1 MSVFSVTASALL
13 QRTVQRTV
21 LGAKIPSGVSGSLS
35 TLNSLRFSGNHACQL
50 NTAAR
55 SISDSKILLAL
66 RSPALAGRY
75 NFLRAAAGTAIPN
88 KPIGCGW
95 LFSASP
101 FKRLMTNVAAGSSAT
116 ATTTTTTTTA
126 TISGSTRRT
135 VDAPIVGYWTLFCAS
150 MVFGIIVWGGLTRLT
165 ESGLS
170 IVEWAPIT
178 GAKLPTSD
186 EQWESEFEKYK
197 QFPEYHKVHIG
208 ITLDDFK
215 KIYFMEWFHRNIG
228 RLFGIVYLV
237 PAAYF
242 VSKGMVTRSGI
253 AKIGGL
259 GLLLLGQGAMG
270 WYMVASGLEKELGE
284 RPDAVPR
291 VSQYRLTSHLSLAYL
306 LYAGLSLYGW
316 NVFRANRLARN
327 KVANPEALRAL
338 MLKPN
343 IVSFRRK
350 ITAATLLVG
359 TTCLSGAMV
368 AGLDAGLYYN
378 EFPTMGQGL
387 TPPLIDLWNTFY
399 ARGKPDTDMW
409 RNLTENPVTVQLE
422 HRILAMT
429 TFFILSALWW
439 QGRRLPLPRAARVM
453 LHTMYGFAWLQVAL
467 GISTLVNFVPVAYAS
482 AHQANSV
489 LLLASALGL
498 YHTLRPLK
506 LLPK

>member
-1 MSVFSVTASALL
+1 MLSTGRFVRTSITLSRLLPVGRLACSPRTQIAVSCYRSDGGSNSSIFLPKRDLRTASWPMP
-13 QRTVQRTV
+13 V
-21 LGAKIPSGVSGSLS
+21 LADHSNLFMSTGRVASVGPLGILKRVHLS
-35 TLNSLRFSGNHACQL
+35 IFR
-50 NTAAR
+50 R
-55 SISDSKILLAL
+55 
-66 RSPALAGRY
+66 
-75 NFLRAAAGTAIPN
+75 
-88 KPIGCGW
+88 
-95 LFSASP
+95 SAS
-101 FKRLMTNVAAGSSAT
+101 
-116 ATTTTTTTTA
+116 TTA
-126 TISGSTRRT
+126 SETVESGHGRRT

-186 EQWESEFEKYK
+186 AAWEAEFEKYK

-228 RLFGIVYLV
+228 RLFGVVYLV

-242 VSKGMVTRSGI
+242 VSKGLVSRAGI

-316 NVFRANRLARN
+316 NVFRANRLVN
-327 KVANPEALRAL
+327 KKVANPEVLRAL
-338 MLKPN
+338 LQKPEV
-343 IVSFRRK
+343 VSYRRK

-368 AGLDAGLYYN
+368 AGLDAGLIYN
-378 EFPTMGQGL
+378 EFPTMGLGI
-387 TPPLIDLWNTFY
+387 TPPLSELWSQHF
-399 ARGKPDTDMW
+399 ARGDPSAMW
-409 RNLTENPVTVQLE
+409 RNLTENPATVQLG

-429 TFFILSALWW
+429 TFFTLSALWW
-439 QGRRLPLPRAARVM
+439 QGRKLPLPRAARVT
-453 LHTMYGFAWLQVAL
+453 LHAMYGLAWMQVAL
-467 GISTLVNFVPVAYAS
+467 GISTLVNFVPIAYAS

-498 YHTLRPLK
+498 YHSLRPLPR
-506 LLPK
+506 LML

>member
-1 MSVFSVTASALL
+1 MSVFSTTASALL
-13 QRTVQRTV
+13 QRAAQRT
-21 LGAKIPSGVSGSLS
+21 LHGGALPGARLPFRMQNSFSFSSLLRLSGGHTREISTAGSS
-35 TLNSLRFSGNHACQL
+35 ANS
-50 NTAAR
+50 
-55 SISDSKILLAL
+55 KVLLAL
-66 RSPALAGRY
+66 RSPALVGRN

-88 KPIGCGW
+88 KPAIRNW
-95 LFSASP
+95 LAQANLLKRFSSTLASDTVVDGAESL
-101 FKRLMTNVAAGSSAT
+101 KSR
-116 ATTTTTTTTA
+116 
-126 TISGSTRRT
+126 SGPKRRT

-242 VSKGMVTRSGI
+242 VSKGMVTRAGM

-327 KVANPEALRAL
+327 KIANPETLRAL
-338 MLKPN
+338 MLKPS
-343 IVSFRRK
+343 IVSYRRK

-378 EFPTMGQGL
+378 EFPTMGEGL
-387 TPPLIDLWNTFY
+387 TPPLIDLWNVFY
-399 ARGKPDTDMW
+399 ARGKPETDMW

-429 TFFILSALWW
+429 TFFTLSALWW

-498 YHTLRPLK
+498 YHTLRPFK
-506 LLPK
+506 MLPK

>member
-1 MSVFSVTASALL
+1 MGISVPNRASSSILRQIPTNAFA
-13 QRTVQRTV
+13 RTY
-21 LGAKIPSGVSGSLS
+21 SSS
-35 TLNSLRFSGNHACQL
+35 TLKA
-50 NTAAR
+50 
-55 SISDSKILLAL
+55 
-66 RSPALAGRY
+66 P
-75 NFLRAAAGTAIPN
+75 
-88 KPIGCGW
+88 
-95 LFSASP
+95 
-101 FKRLMTNVAAGSSAT
+101 
-116 ATTTTTTTTA
+116 
-126 TISGSTRRT
+126 RRT

-186 EQWESEFEKYK
+186 AQWESEFEKYK

-228 RLFGIVYLV
+228 RLFGVIYLL

-242 VSKGMVTRSGI
+242 VSKGLVTRAGV

-327 KVANPEALRAL
+327 KIPNADALRTL
-338 MLKPN
+338 MLKPTV
-343 IVSFRRK
+343 VSFRRK

-368 AGLDAGLYYN
+368 AGLDAGLIYN
-378 EFPTMGQGL
+378 EFPTMGLGL
-387 TPPLIDLWNTFY
+387 TPPLTELWNAFY
-399 ARGKPDTDMW
+399 ARGNPGDMW
-409 RNLTENPVTVQLE
+409 RNLTENPTTVQLE

-429 TFFILSALWW
+429 T
-439 QGRRLPLPRAARVM
+439 
-453 LHTMYGFAWLQVAL
+453 
-467 GISTLVNFVPVAYAS
+467 
-482 AHQANSV
+482 
-489 LLLASALGL
+489 
-498 YHTLRPLK
+498 
-506 LLPK
+506 

>member
-1 MSVFSVTASALL
+1 MSLINTLL
-13 QRTVQRTV
+13 QRTLSHTRPLGQTTFARLFSSRSSPSVFRQAALVGRT
-21 LGAKIPSGVSGSLS
+21 
-35 TLNSLRFSGNHACQL
+35 H
-50 NTAAR
+50 
-55 SISDSKILLAL
+55 
-66 RSPALAGRY
+66 
-75 NFLRAAAGTAIPN
+75 FLRASSGIRVPNRSTSLILTQIPARAFTRAYSSS
-88 KPIGCGW
+88 
-95 LFSASP
+95 FS
-101 FKRLMTNVAAGSSAT
+101 SSAL
-116 ATTTTTTTTA
+116 AKPPK
-126 TISGSTRRT
+126 RT

-170 IVEWAPIT
+170 IVEWAPIS

-186 EQWESEFEKYK
+186 AQWESEFEKYK

-228 RLFGIVYLV
+228 RLFGVVYLL

-242 VSKGMVTRSGI
+242 VSKGMVTRAGV

-327 KVANPEALRAL
+327 KIANPEALRAL
-338 MLKPN
+338 MLKPA

-368 AGLDAGLYYN
+368 AGLDAGLIYN
-378 EFPTMGQGL
+378 EFPMMGLGL
-387 TPPLIDLWNTFY
+387 APPLTELWNAFY
-399 ARGKPDTDMW
+399 ARGNPDDMW
-409 RNLTENPVTVQLE
+409 RNLSENPTTVQLE

-429 TFFILSALWW
+429 TFFTLSALWW

-467 GISTLVNFVPVAYAS
+467 GISTLVNFVPIAYAS
-482 AHQANSV
+482 THQANSV
-489 LLLASALGL
+489 MLLASALGL
-498 YHTLRPLK
+498 YHTLRPLR
-506 LLPK
+506 LLK

>member
-1 MSVFSVTASALL
+1 MSLVSTLFQRTLSHARPLGHTTFARLFSSRSSASVFRQA
-13 QRTVQRTV
+13 
-21 LGAKIPSGVSGSLS
+21 
-35 TLNSLRFSGNHACQL
+35 
-50 NTAAR
+50 
-55 SISDSKILLAL
+55 
-66 RSPALAGRY
+66 ALAGRTH
-75 NFLRAAAGTAIPN
+75 FLRASAGIRVPN
-88 KPIGCGW
+88 RAGSPI
-95 LFSASP
+95 LAHVPAHVFMRPHSSSYSSSASTLGKP
-101 FKRLMTNVAAGSSAT
+101 P
-116 ATTTTTTTTA
+116 
-126 TISGSTRRT
+126 RRT

-186 EQWESEFEKYK
+186 AQWEAEFEKYK

-228 RLFGIVYLV
+228 RLFGVVYLL

-242 VSKGMVTRSGI
+242 VSKGLVTRAGV

-327 KVANPEALRAL
+327 KVANAEALRAL
-338 MLKPN
+338 LLKPT

-368 AGLDAGLYYN
+368 AGLDAGLIYN
-378 EFPTMGQGL
+378 EFPMMGLGPV
-387 TPPLIDLWNTFY
+387 PPLTELWNAFY
-399 ARGKPDTDMW
+399 ARGNPDDMW
-409 RNLTENPVTVQLE
+409 RNLSENPTTVQLE
-422 HRILAMT
+422 HRVLAMT
-429 TFFILSALWW
+429 TFFTLSALWW

-467 GISTLVNFVPVAYAS
+467 GISTLVNFVPIAYAS

-498 YHTLRPLK
+498 YHTLRPLR
-506 LLPK
+506 LLK